1 MRAHTASFGKAGT
14 AVCFITGDAVC
25 GRGDP
30 PARCGP
36 ARLQACYILRCSP
49 LAGGSAMTE
58 VFALRYPQRSP
69 QCQRYKD
76 ALIHGISPAALC
88 GRSKEPH
95 PDAPYAAA
103 SGRRARRPAGSPIRR
118 AAIGGDR
125 RRRPSTTPTKPA
137 RRHHR
142 KMVAP
147 QHRADETGSPAPLG
161 NGVPRCRYRSQ
172 RYGIPPQLGAA
183 PDAEAGSGIAARCW
197 MPRVMGWRAGYF
209 FRTGG
214 KIIS

>member
-103 SGRRARRPAGSPIRR
+103 SVRRARRPAGSPLRR
-118 AAIGGDR
+118 AAIGGISGDAPAPR
-125 RRRPSTTPTKPA
+125 RRNRLASTPREWGAPMPSLQPA
-137 RRHHR
+137 VRHTSA
-142 KMVAP
+142 V
-147 QHRADETGSPAPLG
+147 G
-161 NGVPRCRYRSQ
+161 RS
-172 RYGIPPQLGAA
+172 A
-183 PDAEAGSGIAARCW
+183 
-197 MPRVMGWRAGYF
+197 
-209 FRTGG
+209 
-214 KIIS
+214 